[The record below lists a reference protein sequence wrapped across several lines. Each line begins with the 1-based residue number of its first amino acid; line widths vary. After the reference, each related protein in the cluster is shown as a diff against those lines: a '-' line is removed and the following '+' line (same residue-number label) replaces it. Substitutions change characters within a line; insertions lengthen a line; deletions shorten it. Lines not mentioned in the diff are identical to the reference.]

1 MLDADIKRIYLCLIL
16 FSNLKRKLPVMPAP
30 WKRAWGRPPRPAAD
44 KDIHI
49 ACSKCAV
56 TFIHTVA
63 EQVAFKNKN
72 FKPPRKCAL
81 CVQYTKEAKNVL
93 YKGQLAAKKLAN
105 KKKKQVTKALTSG

>member
-1 MLDADIKRIYLCLIL
+1 MLLG
-16 FSNLKRKLPVMPAP
+16 P

-72 FKPPRKCAL
+72 FAPPRHCAL
-81 CVQYTKEAKNVL
+81 CVQSTKAAKLVL
-93 YKGQLAAKKLAN
+93 YKSQLVAKKLAN
-105 KKKKQVTKALTSG
+105 KKKKQALRSTKALTSG